1 MAPTATIRNGDYPRE
16 KGVLEV
22 TIVLSG
28 LSDVDKIREYYG
40 KITDLIPEFER
51 RQQEIESRL
60 RALDEEGKDIPSLL

>member
-1 MAPTATIRNGDYPRE
+1 M
-16 KGVLEV
+16 
-22 TIVLSG
+22 
-28 LSDVDKIREYYG
+28 DKLREYYG